1 LVLECLDNSAASEST
16 VEEERVSLTNN
27 DSGINEAKPQQK
39 ESDSHLNNRG
49 DANVNNPNNTTQ
61 NTELDK
67 KTPVIA
73 QVSGPVERSGVGGG
87 VPLAELSPHT
97 STPKILNTSGNNKT
111 QPRIEDPVEK
121 TPEQVKLIFDD
132 DEAEKTSSDQKES
145 MKITSNDEQK
155 KPAETIQNK
164 DCYDLKTNNN
174 NINNKDFLKKQIKT
188 SDYES
193 MSSSVVDDVLSRLTS
208 TPETSNKTQQVWESK
223 TKSRDVSSDLVF
235 EDCKNVVDDHDK
247 GNLNKIFPGQ
257 YYGQAR
263 HRDGSML
270 PILFEVCCYS
280 LEFDNYVHITRIYE
294 LTRGV
299 GATLLQRYFTILTS

>member
-1 LVLECLDNSAASEST
+1 
-16 VEEERVSLTNN
+16 
-27 DSGINEAKPQQK
+27 
-39 ESDSHLNNRG
+39 
-49 DANVNNPNNTTQ
+49 
-61 NTELDK
+61 
-67 KTPVIA
+67 
-73 QVSGPVERSGVGGG
+73 
-87 VPLAELSPHT
+87 
-97 STPKILNTSGNNKT
+97 
-111 QPRIEDPVEK
+111 
-121 TPEQVKLIFDD
+121 
-132 DEAEKTSSDQKES
+132 

-247 GNLNKIFPGQ
+247 GNLNKIFLI
-257 YYGQAR
+257 
-263 HRDGSML
+263 L
-270 PILFEVCCYS
+270 PFWRRNKRPNTV
-280 LEFDNYVHITRIYE
+280 V
-294 LTRGV
+294 LTFFFFFVRT
-299 GATLLQRYFTILTS
+299 TLLQRYFTVLTS